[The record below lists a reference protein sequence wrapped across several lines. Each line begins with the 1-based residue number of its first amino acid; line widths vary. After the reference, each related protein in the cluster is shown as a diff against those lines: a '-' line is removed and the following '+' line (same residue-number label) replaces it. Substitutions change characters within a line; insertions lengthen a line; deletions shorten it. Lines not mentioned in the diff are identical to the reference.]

1 MEKPVFSQ
9 TLQTL
14 RKEKKVTQE
23 QLANHLGVS
32 AQAVSKWEN
41 GSYPEG
47 DLIPAIAEFFKVSI
61 DYLYGK
67 GGKAMSTEEAVFKSL
82 RDNCIKEFEET
93 QNPKKHEGLADTVRK
108 IHWAVQNAPW
118 VNNEEYYNPPCYG
131 IDSPKMSSVFVDES
145 SYSYMGLREDNNFYV
160 WLKQDEEKDIFEK
173 LLSDPE
179 RICDVFKIMSDK
191 DNMRILTY
199 LYSLSSGEFAGADT
213 IAKALKLSKE
223 KVDKTLNEIVSKIGY
238 QYGQNAPFKTV
249 KIVEDEKEKTAYGTD
264 PVFGGLFMA
273 ITMMIKEYADTPS
286 GFQMMICNKEKSW
299 VDRKKINKQ

>member
-67 GGKAMSTEEAVFKSL
+67 GGTAKSTEEAVFKSL

-93 QNPKKHEGLADTVRK
+93 LNPRKHEGLADTVRK

-160 WLKQDEEKDIFEK
+160 WLKQDEGKDIFEK